1 MGEAAKTAEAY
12 FSALSN
18 GDVDGAVDLI
28 ADDGNYRTPM
38 GRLPGKDVIRQ
49 YLAGFDAAFPDA
61 HFDIEHVIES
71 GDTVAVEGVYQGRH
85 EGPLAL
91 PDGSALPATGRTV
104 HAPFAT
110 MFTVS
115 GGRITSHR
123 PYWDLAGFMAQL
135 TS

>member
-12 FSALSN
+12 FSALSDGN
-18 GDVDGAVDLI
+18 VDAAVDLV
-28 ADDGNYRTPM
+28 ADDGDYRTPM

-49 YLAGFDAAFPDA
+49 YLAGFDAAFPEA
-61 HFDIEHVIES
+61 HFDIEQVIES
-71 GDTVAVEGVYQGRH
+71 GETVAVEGVYHGRH
-85 EGPLAL
+85 DGPLGL
-91 PDGSALPATGRTV
+91 PDGSALPATGRNV

-110 MFTVS
+110 ILTVS

-135 TS
+135 TG

>member
-1 MGEAAKTAEAY
+1 MGESAQTAVAY
-12 FSALSN
+12 FTALSD
-18 GDVDGAVDLI
+18 GDVDGAVDLV
-28 ADDGNYRTPM
+28 ADDGDYRTPM

-71 GDTVAVEGVYQGRH
+71 GDLVAVEGVYQGKH
-85 EGPLAL
+85 EGPLGL
-91 PDGSALPATGRTV
+91 PDGSVLAATGRSV

-110 MFTVS
+110 ILTVA

-135 TS
+135 TG

>member
-1 MGEAAKTAEAY
+1 MGEAAKTADEY

-28 ADDGNYRTPM
+28 ADDGDYRTPM
-38 GRLPGKDVIRQ
+38 GRLPGKDGIRQ
-49 YLAGFDAAFPDA
+49 YLAGFDAAFPEA
-61 HFDIEHVIES
+61 HFDIEHLIES
-71 GDTVAVEGVYQGRH
+71 GETVAVEGVYHGRH
-85 EGPLAL
+85 DGPLGL
-91 PDGSALPATGRTV
+91 PDGGALPATGRNV

-110 MFTVS
+110 MLTVS

-135 TS
+135 TA

>member
-12 FSALSN
+12 FSALSD
-18 GDVDGAVDLI
+18 GDVNRAVDLVT
-28 ADDGNYRTPM
+28 DDGDYRTPM
-38 GRLPGKDVIRQ
+38 GRLPGKDAIRQ
-49 YLAGFDAAFPDA
+49 YLAAFDAAFPDA
-61 HFDIEHVIES
+61 HFDLEHVIES
-71 GDTVAVEGVYQGRH
+71 GGTVAVEGVYQGRH

-91 PDGSALPATGRTV
+91 PDGSALPATGRNV

-110 MFTVS
+110 MLTVD

-135 TS
+135 TG